1 MIKVGPVVFWII
13 GAITLSPWISAPI
26 ALLLGFLMASLGW
39 VPQSIQPSVW
49 VKKLLALAIVAL
61 GFGVQINVAWQV
73 TSDYF
78 GLMVTTIVVTLC
90 AALLLGR
97 LLKVDSITSHLLGSG
112 TAICGGSA
120 IAAVAPAVHA
130 RNDQIALA
138 LASVFT
144 LNAVALLIFP
154 LIGRA
159 LALDDQTFGAWAA
172 IAIHDTSSVVGAAQ
186 AYSDEALQT
195 ATTLKLA
202 RALWIVPLA
211 LLSALVYQRFSH
223 TETQTRVKI
232 PLFIVGYVVA
242 MLVSSAWPQ
251 FHELYS
257 VTFGAGKSLL
267 VFCLYLVGASITVTR
282 LKAAGPRPLLL
293 AVVLWVLIA
302 TLSLAWLTIR
312 TG

>member
-1 MIKVGPVVFWII
+1 
-13 GAITLSPWISAPI
+13 
-26 ALLLGFLMASLGW
+26 MASLGW

-78 GLMVTTIVVTLC
+78 GLMVTSIVVTLC

-159 LALDDQTFGAWAA
+159 LALEDQTFGAWAA

-232 PLFIVGYVVA
+232 PLFIIGYVVA

-267 VFCLYLVGASITVTR
+267 VFCLYLVGASITVAR

-293 AVVLWVLIA
+293 AVVLWLLIA

>member
-78 GLMVTTIVVTLC
+78 GLMVTSIVVTLC

-159 LALDDQTFGAWAA
+159 LALEDQTFGAWAA

-232 PLFIVGYVVA
+232 PLFIIGYVVA

-267 VFCLYLVGASITVTR
+267 VFCLYLVGASITVAR

-293 AVVLWVLIA
+293 AVVLWLLIA

>member
-1 MIKVGPVVFWII
+1 MFWII

-26 ALLLGFLMASLGW
+26 ALLLGFVMASLGW

-78 GLMVTTIVVTLC
+78 GLMVTSIVVTLC

-232 PLFIVGYVVA
+232 PLFIIGYVVA

-267 VFCLYLVGASITVTR
+267 VFCLYLVGASITVAR

-293 AVVLWVLIA
+293 AVVLWLLIA

>member
-78 GLMVTTIVVTLC
+78 GLMVTSIVVTLC

-159 LALDDQTFGAWAA
+159 LALEDQTFGAWAA

-232 PLFIVGYVVA
+232 PLFIIGYVVA

-293 AVVLWVLIA
+293 AVILWVLIA
-302 TLSLAWLTIR
+302 TLSLAWLIIR

>member
-1 MIKVGPVVFWII
+1 MTKVGPFVFWII

-49 VKKLLALAIVAL
+49 VKKLLAIAIVAL
-61 GFGVQINVAWQV
+61 GFGVQLDVAWQV

-78 GLMVTTIVVTLC
+78 GLMVTSIVVTLC

-97 LLKVDSITSHLLGSG
+97 LLKVDGITSHLLGSG

-223 TETQTRVKI
+223 SETQTPVKI
-232 PLFIVGYVVA
+232 PLFIIGYVVA

-257 VTFGAGKSLL
+257 VTFGAGKGLL
-267 VFCLYLVGASITVTR
+267 VFCLYLVGASITVAR

-293 AVVLWVLIA
+293 AVLLWVLIA
-302 TLSLAWLTIR
+302 TLSLTWLTIR

>member
-1 MIKVGPVVFWII
+1 MFWII

-78 GLMVTTIVVTLC
+78 GLMVTSIVVTLC

-159 LALDDQTFGAWAA
+159 LALEDQTFGAWAA

-232 PLFIVGYVVA
+232 PLFIIGYVVA

-267 VFCLYLVGASITVTR
+267 VFCLYLVGASITVAR

-293 AVVLWVLIA
+293 AVVLWLLIA

>member
-1 MIKVGPVVFWII
+1 
-13 GAITLSPWISAPI
+13 
-26 ALLLGFLMASLGW
+26 MASLGW

>member
-1 MIKVGPVVFWII
+1 MIKIGTIVFWIV

-26 ALLLGFLMASLGW
+26 ALLLGFVMASLGW
-39 VPQSIQPSVW
+39 VPQHVQPSLW
-49 VKKLLALAIVAL
+49 VKKLLAIAIVAL
-61 GFGVQINVAWQV
+61 GFGVQVNVAWQV

-78 GLMVTTIVVTLC
+78 GLMVTSIVVTLC
-90 AALLLGR
+90 TALLLGR

-144 LNAVALLIFP
+144 LNALALIIFP

-186 AYSDEALQT
+186 AFSDEALQT

-211 LLSALVYQRFSH
+211 LLSAFVYQRFSH
-223 TETQTRVKI
+223 TETRTRVKI

-242 MLVSSAWPQ
+242 MLASSAWPQ
-251 FHELYS
+251 FNEIYG
-257 VTFGAGKSLL
+257 VAFGAGKALL

-302 TLSLAWLTIR
+302 TLSLVWLTIR